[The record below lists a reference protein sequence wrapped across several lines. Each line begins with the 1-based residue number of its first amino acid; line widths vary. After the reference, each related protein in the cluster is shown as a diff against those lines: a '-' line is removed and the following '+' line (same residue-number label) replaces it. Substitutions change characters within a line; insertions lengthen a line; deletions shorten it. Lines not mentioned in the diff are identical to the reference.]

1 MNVQR
6 QPGANIIATADSIRQ
21 MLPQLTESLPKSV
34 KVTVLSDRTTNIR
47 ASVRDTQFEL
57 MLAIALVV
65 MIIYLF
71 LRNIPA
77 TIIPGVAVPLSLIGT
92 FAVMVFLD
100 FSINNLTL
108 MALTIATGFVVDDA
122 IVVIENI
129 SRYIEKEKPL
139 AAALK
144 GAGEI
149 GFTIISLTFSLIA
162 VLIPLL
168 FMGDIVGR
176 LFREF
181 AVTLA
186 VAILISAVVSLT
198 LTPMMCARMLS
209 QQSLRKQ
216 TAFPAPASG
225 CLTA

>member
-92 FAVMVFLD
+92 FAVMVFWI
-100 FSINNLTL
+100 F
-108 MALTIATGFVVDDA
+108 
-122 IVVIENI
+122 
-129 SRYIEKEKPL
+129 PL
-139 AAALK
+139 
-144 GAGEI
+144 I
-149 GFTIISLTFSLIA
+149 T
-162 VLIPLL
+162 
-168 FMGDIVGR
+168 
-176 LFREF
+176 
-181 AVTLA
+181 
-186 VAILISAVVSLT
+186 
-198 LTPMMCARMLS
+198 
-209 QQSLRKQ
+209 
-216 TAFPAPASG
+216 
-225 CLTA
+225 